1 MQTSCYGW
9 KACARLA
16 AARAQPQPQPQPELQ
31 SQSQSQLLRRAVRQ
45 SDGRADRQ
53 TNEGEGGREVETDKQ
68 RPQACTIRRSQ
79 ARQAVSR
86 RRGNRLRNSFP
97 RYNNHNSHKH
107 ARAHTT
113 THTHKHTQ
121 SHSNIEAQPQ
131 LKSFYCPQHKRAQ
144 RASVSESGRANTH
157 THHRAYVNRS
167 QQRNN
172 NSCSRRK
179 REGRIQFS
187 SRTRQ
192 NARLTRTLSGSAARA
207 EPIKST
213 TRTAS

>member
-1 MQTSCYGW
+1 MCSLGCRSGT
-9 KACARLA
+9 ATATA
-16 AARAQPQPQPQPELQ
+16 TARATV
-31 SQSQSQLLRRAVRQ
+31 AVAVTALKA
-45 SDGRADRQ
+45 GRQ
-53 TNEGEGGREVETDKQ
+53 TIRRTCGQTDERRRGREGETDKQ

-107 ARAHTT
+107 ARAHTS
-113 THTHKHTQ
+113 THTHTQ

-157 THHRAYVNRS
+157 THTPPRIRKQKPAAQQQQLQQAQARRAHS
-167 QQRNN
+167 
-172 NSCSRRK
+172 
-179 REGRIQFS
+179 I
-187 SRTRQ
+187 
-192 NARLTRTLSGSAARA
+192 
-207 EPIKST
+207 
-213 TRTAS
+213 